1 MWWVV
6 IGLFALIV
14 ALIASGVIVEAVAG
28 WTTTPASASPRR

>member
-1 MWWVV
+1 VRRLGMWWVV

-28 WTTTPASASPRR
+28 